1 MTNQPILPII
11 FNNFLSFDNV
21 FFRRLLIPDWVIFA
35 IDAYHG
41 RVEKY
46 SVAQSQDVLRQALI
60 EKNNGKTYL
69 DYKDIRDGKCQG
81 LFTLIE
87 TILSKTV
94 VEGLQGDEYFNALA
108 EMRNVAEGDSPVFVV
123 EDNSVFVVSE
133 AADGT
138 QGIRRQRL
146 GGSTETTIPTSLKT
160 VRIYEEMN
168 RVLSGRVDFNQFITK
183 VAESFKQKLLNDMYT
198 LWSGATADQM
208 GGTVYFPVAGNYDED
223 TLLDLIAHV
232 EASAGGQKATIVG
245 TKKALRPLKES
256 ILSDGAKEEWHKLGY
271 VGTFF
276 GTPVVAAPQRHKK
289 FFDHNWFVF
298 DEEYDW
304 VIDFLGVR
312 AFYNNIINL
321 EGIDALLK
329 KTPKK
334 IEKELATLTNGQK
347 RTVAYRAMEMI
358 RNKEID
364 SLSVIE
370 VLEKGLGIAL
380 VER

>member
-208 GGTVYFPVAGNYDED
+208 GGTVYFPVAGNYD
-223 TLLDLIAHV
+223 
-232 EASAGGQKATIVG
+232 
-245 TKKALRPLKES
+245 
-256 ILSDGAKEEWHKLGY
+256 
-271 VGTFF
+271 
-276 GTPVVAAPQRHKK
+276 
-289 FFDHNWFVF
+289 
-298 DEEYDW
+298 
-304 VIDFLGVR
+304 
-312 AFYNNIINL
+312 
-321 EGIDALLK
+321 
-329 KTPKK
+329 
-334 IEKELATLTNGQK
+334 
-347 RTVAYRAMEMI
+347 
-358 RNKEID
+358 
-364 SLSVIE
+364 
-370 VLEKGLGIAL
+370 
-380 VER
+380 